1 MFGYFLALRT
11 VTQRPL
17 QYFLEQRDMLE
28 AFMDLEE
35 PSEVEQE
42 LVYRDQDYRNLMN
55 LVTHLHDTPESLSLK
70 NCVIAVFF
78 LRFLQ
83 VSCDWLRAGHV
94 TQSSCLIG
102 SRSTAST
109 STRWCPSGATLTA
122 ASTRPRCS
130 YCGSCTTS

>member
-55 LVTHLHDTPESLSLK
+55 LVTHLHDTHESLSLK

-83 VSCDWLRAGHV
+83 VGCDWL
-94 TQSSCLIG
+94 SSSSSLIG

-109 STRWCPSGATLTA
+109 STRWCPSGGTLTA

-130 YCGSCTTS
+130 YCASCTTS

>member
-55 LVTHLHDTPESLSLK
+55 LVTHLHDTPEEPQPQE
-70 NCVIAVFF
+70 
-78 LRFLQ
+78 LRDRGVLPP
-83 VSCDWLRAGHV
+83 VPAGE
-94 TQSSCLIG
+94 L
-102 SRSTAST
+102 
-109 STRWCPSGATLTA
+109 
-122 ASTRPRCS
+122 
-130 YCGSCTTS
+130 

>member
-94 TQSSCLIG
+94 TQSSCFADW
-102 SRSTAST
+102 RSSLFRYHEPILAI
-109 STRWCPSGATLTA
+109 
-122 ASTRPRCS
+122 
-130 YCGSCTTS
+130 